1 MNSSIKQLLLFKI
14 RYMLNLKKYVRLDIL
29 KNTHGTDLISIV
41 NSNLP
46 EIKRQ
51 EIIWKQMGFF
61 LDLSFEFSCLIGF
74 APMLNSYPEG
84 HRSCVYASAVDKLAH
99 LQVSQEQEKKKVLS
113 V

>member
-1 MNSSIKQLLLFKI
+1 MSAWIF
-14 RYMLNLKKYVRLDIL
+14 RT

-61 LDLSFEFSCLIGF
+61 LDVSFEFSCLIGF

-84 HRSCVYASAVDKLAH
+84 HRSCFCASAVDKLAH
-99 LQVSQEQEKKKVLS
+99 LQVSQEQEKKKKYSMFRKLGLLS
-113 V
+113 Q